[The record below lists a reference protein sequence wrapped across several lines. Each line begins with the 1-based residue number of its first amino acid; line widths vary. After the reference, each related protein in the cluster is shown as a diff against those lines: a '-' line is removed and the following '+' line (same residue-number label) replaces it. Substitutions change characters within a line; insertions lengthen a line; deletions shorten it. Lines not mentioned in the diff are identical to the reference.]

1 MIDAREGRAM
11 DRMTVMETLVSVIE
25 AGSFSGGARRLNI
38 GQFVEA
44 TLDIAPDPMLVA
56 RDD

>member
-1 MIDAREGRAM
+1 M

-44 TLDIAPDPMLVA
+44 TLGIAPDPMLVA